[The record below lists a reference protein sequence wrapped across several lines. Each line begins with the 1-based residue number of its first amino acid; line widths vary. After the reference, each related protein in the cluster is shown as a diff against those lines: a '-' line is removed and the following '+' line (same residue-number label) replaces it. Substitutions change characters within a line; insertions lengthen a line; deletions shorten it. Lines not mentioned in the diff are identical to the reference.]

1 MNLYLR
7 LFVTL
12 KEPPELD
19 FIQMSSKGV
28 KKNPSLPILLGS
40 QFHSSYKTVDR
51 PLHAPEGSPVQA
63 RPGFSD
69 TPREACGQVQP
80 GEEPGRLATGHLSS
94 LSRAGPSSQVRGAAG
109 RDDG

>member
-19 FIQMSSKGV
+19 LVQMSSKGV

-80 GEEPGRLATGHLSS
+80 GEEPGQQGKSFLPG
-94 LSRAGPSSQVRGAAG
+94 AGASG